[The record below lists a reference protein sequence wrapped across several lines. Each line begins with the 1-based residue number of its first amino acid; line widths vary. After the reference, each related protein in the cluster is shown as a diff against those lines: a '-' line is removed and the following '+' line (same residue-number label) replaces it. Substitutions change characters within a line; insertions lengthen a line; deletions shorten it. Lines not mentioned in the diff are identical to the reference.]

1 MAPLMYETINP
12 FTEELI
18 ESFGE
23 HSAEATEFGG
33 PRSTLDSKIKSLNIN
48 THWSKHASRFLL
60 AKNAELSVIS
70 EKSASFHRLI

>member
-1 MAPLMYETINP
+1 MYETINP

-33 PRSTLDSKIKSLNIN
+33 PGWTLDSKIKSLNIN
-48 THWSKHASRFLL
+48 SRFCQ
-60 AKNAELSVIS
+60 KFPN
-70 EKSASFHRLI
+70 FR